1 MSVIHILKDGT
12 RLDSIRGH
20 VVRMA
25 DAEQAYMVLDA
36 INRKIKK
43 KSAARPA
50 TATAKKNN
58 T

>member
-20 VVRMA
+20 VVRME

-36 INRKIKK
+36 INRKNDKAKPIHKK
-43 KSAARPA
+43 EQAHGRR
-50 TATAKKNN
+50 
-58 T
+58 